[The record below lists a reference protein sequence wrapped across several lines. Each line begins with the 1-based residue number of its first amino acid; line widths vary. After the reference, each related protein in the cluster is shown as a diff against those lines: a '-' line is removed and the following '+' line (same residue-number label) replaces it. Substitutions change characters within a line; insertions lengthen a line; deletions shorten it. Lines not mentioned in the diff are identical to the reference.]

1 MKVSDIKIKI
11 NEIKTL
17 DDLKSSPFQ
26 DDQRTGVQNAL
37 KSKARQLQKEVDLI
51 EKYKNMMIYENEH
64 YGKVIAGIDEAGRGP
79 LAGEVVAAAV
89 ILPLDHDFL
98 GLDDSKKIPAKRRDT
113 LRQEILAYADVG
125 LGVATPEEIDRY
137 NIYEATKLAMK
148 RAVDQLSVK
157 PDHLLI
163 DAMTLDNGIAQT
175 SVIKGDAKSNSIA
188 AASII
193 AKTTRDAL
201 MTKYGEEYPGYGFEQ
216 HMGYGTKNHLIALE
230 EYGITPLHRKSFE
243 PIKSKFL

>member
-1 MKVSDIKIKI
+1 
-11 NEIKTL
+11 
-17 DDLKSSPFQ
+17 
-26 DDQRTGVQNAL
+26 
-37 KSKARQLQKEVDLI
+37 
-51 EKYKNMMIYENEH
+51 
-64 YGKVIAGIDEAGRGP
+64 
-79 LAGEVVAAAV
+79 
-89 ILPLDHDFL
+89 
-98 GLDDSKKIPAKRRDT
+98 
-113 LRQEILAYADVG
+113 DVG

-230 EYGITPLHRKSFE
+230 KYGITPLHRKSFE